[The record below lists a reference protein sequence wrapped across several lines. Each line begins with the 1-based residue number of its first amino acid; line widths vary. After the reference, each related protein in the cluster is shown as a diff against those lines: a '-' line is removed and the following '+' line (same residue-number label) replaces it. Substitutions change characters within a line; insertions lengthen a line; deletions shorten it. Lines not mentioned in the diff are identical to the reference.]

1 MEEEIIE
8 TGSSLDEN
16 EEESDE
22 QEEEE
27 WSSYPYLPSNESNS
41 LTHTLF
47 LIQPK
52 LSVALS
58 YINDSGGLKKIK
70 PKQKTNKRCSKFMR

>member
-1 MEEEIIE
+1 MQESVEEEIAE
-8 TGSSLDEN
+8 TRSLLDEN

-22 QEEEE
+22 QREEE

-47 LIQPK
+47 ENEC
-52 LSVALS
+52 
-58 YINDSGGLKKIK
+58 YINECYDPLDSFEISL
-70 PKQKTNKRCSKFMR
+70 F